1 MVPIIP
7 KQRQHKPTATKRF
20 NDLIEYLQGE
30 QEKARQAPM
39 HGMEPERQAERW
51 PESDGGDWR
60 TAQPNDFAELL
71 NYATAPVDT
80 NIQGEKCI
88 AIRTHGVYGIDTAI
102 EEMNSVARKNTRCHD
117 PVYHFILSWPEHEKP
132 APEAIF
138 DAAEHAIKSLG
149 FEEHQ
154 YVIAIHANTD
164 NMHAHVAMNRV
175 HPTTYKSRHIEWA
188 KRTLHFAARESEI
201 KHGWTH
207 DNGIYIVEVDGQGKK
222 HIVLNTKHAEVKKEQ
237 GQHAHPEIERDETLP
252 VWHDPE
258 SLDSWL
264 KTSVAK
270 ALKQDLPDLTS
281 WQSLHVWLEQYDITL
296 KDTGGGGLRLRAV
309 SQETGEILET
319 PVSKGLRLLK
329 RPELEKRWGPF
340 KAPFTNPVIV
350 PDLTHLTPTQ
360 IDKGVDH
367 VIRIAPDR
375 GIPPPDHVLGIEA
388 DAEGTLPGE
397 GSGLHAVPDGALATG
412 GQISPVL
419 LPGALPDG
427 LGDDQAGQD
436 PRVRRAAT
444 GRASGGRGGS
454 EGRVVEP
461 APASGRKP
469 RDPAV
474 RAQRK
479 AERAA
484 TRADLRK
491 RYTQYRN
498 FVADGDTDYFARLK
512 ALQVERSRQV
522 KALQAEAKAAKAAIP
537 KVLSREV
544 RLVSIIEIDAE
555 VTRRKLIAEAQY
567 QERREALRIARVPPL
582 QWREWLYEQANR
594 GDKAALSALRGI
606 VYQAQR
612 DAKLPKE
619 GEKDDELEDL
629 EVSAAD
635 YQEQQHKRLMAR
647 LLAEERK
654 ERAIRS
660 SSVHA
665 MRPHEVD
672 ALILAYAGIQW
683 RVTGNGNVEYSRNNG
698 QHLFTDRGNRVTFD
712 RMHVTDEEIKLAL
725 IHSREKFG
733 RQITL
738 TGEEPIFVARMARL
752 ADDMG
757 LKILNPELLPV
768 VHAHREAKKQ
778 AAGQIAKESAQ
789 QTLQAS
795 AQAPADAKA
804 PPAPA
809 TAPEAAQTLSEAT
822 GQSDAPAGDLERVVA
837 DPMADIQPT
846 EPAVPAAG
854 EERLRALVLGIDP
867 RATFEIADPADER
880 RLYVGPVAS
889 AIDDALPMFAQHLG
903 RSNYVIHRQAAP
915 ADHNDRAIEVRYR
928 AGQVAVSLPQQDK
941 GQGL

>member
-7 KQRQHKPTATKRF
+7 LQRQHKPNASKRF
-20 NDLIEYLQGE
+20 NDLIEYLEGE
-30 QEKARQAPM
+30 QEQAKQPQEPGLQQDGEAAPQAARGREA
-39 HGMEPERQAERW
+39 H
-51 PESDGGDWR
+51 
-60 TAQPNDFAELL
+60 PNEFGEILS
-71 NYATAPVDT
+71 YATAPVDT
-80 NIQGEKCI
+80 KVAGEKCI
-88 AIRTHGVYGIDTAI
+88 ALRTHGVSSIETASA
-102 EEMNSVARKNTRCHD
+102 EMNAVARKNTRCHD

-164 NMHAHVAMNRV
+164 NIHAHVAMNRV

-207 DNGIYIVEVDGQGKK
+207 DNGIYVVDVDGHGKK
-222 HIVLNTKHAEVKKEQ
+222 HIVLNTKHAGAKEQ
-237 GQHAHPEIERDETLP
+237 GDHAHPEIERDETLP
-252 VWHDPE
+252 AWHDPE
-258 SLDSWL
+258 SLDSYL

-281 WQSLHVWLEQYDITL
+281 WQALHVWLEQYDITL

-319 PVSKGLRLLK
+319 PVSKGLRMLK

-340 KAPFTNPVIV
+340 KLPITNPVIV
-350 PDLTHLTPTQ
+350 PDLSHFTPTQ

-388 DAEGTLPGE
+388 GTPGTLPGE
-397 GSGLHAVPDGALATG
+397 GGGLHAVPDGAMATG
-412 GQISPVL
+412 GQVPPVL
-419 LPGALPDG
+419 LPGALQDG

-436 PRVRRAAT
+436 PSVRRAST
-444 GRASGGRGGS
+444 GRASGGGGGS

-461 APASGRKP
+461 ASPAPGRKP
-469 RDPAV
+469 RDPAL

-484 TRADLRK
+484 ARADLRK

-498 FVADGDTDYFARLK
+498 FVADGDTDYFVRLK
-512 ALQVERSRQV
+512 DLQRERSRQV

-582 QWREWLYEQANR
+582 QWREWLYEQSNR

-619 GEKDDELEDL
+619 GDKDDELEDL

-683 RVTGNGNVEYSRNNG
+683 RVTGNGNVEYSRNDG

-712 RMHVTDEEIKLAL
+712 RMRVTDAEIKLAL

-757 LKILNPELLPV
+757 LKVLNPELQPV
-768 VHAHREAKKQ
+768 VQAHREEEKQ
-778 AAGQIAKESAQ
+778 AAGQLAKESAQ
-789 QTLQAS
+789 QALQPS
-795 AQAPADAKA
+795 AQAPADARERS
-804 PPAPA
+804 APA
-809 TAPEAAQTLSEAT
+809 TAPEAAQTASEAT
-822 GQSDAPAGDLERVVA
+822 GQGDVPAGDLEGVAA

-846 EPAVPAAG
+846 EPALPAAG
-854 EERLRALVLGIDP
+854 EERLRAMVLGIDP

-880 RLYVGPVAS
+880 RLYVGPMAS
-889 AIDDALPMFAQHLG
+889 AIDEAQPMFAQHLG

-928 AGQVAVSLPQQDK
+928 AGQVVVSLPQQDK

>member
-7 KQRQHKPTATKRF
+7 KQRQHKPNATKRF

-30 QEKARQAPM
+30 QEQEKQTQQAGAEQGAEASPAGAPAAGRM
-39 HGMEPERQAERW
+39 GEPSEFT
-51 PESDGGDWR
+51 D
-60 TAQPNDFAELL
+60 LL

-80 NIQGEKCI
+80 KIHGEKCI
-88 AIRTHGVYGIDTAI
+88 AVRTHGISGIDSASV
-102 EEMNSVARKNTRCHD
+102 EMNAVARKNTRCHD

-138 DAAEHAIKSLG
+138 DAAEHAIKTLG

-154 YVIAIHANTD
+154 YVIAVHANTD
-164 NMHAHVAMNRV
+164 NIHAHVAMNRV
-175 HPTTYKSRHIEWA
+175 HPTTFKSRHIEWA

-207 DNGIYIVEVDGQGKK
+207 DNGIYVVQVDGQGKK
-222 HIVLNTKHAEVKKEQ
+222 QIVLNTKHAEAEVEQ
-237 GQHAHPEIERDETLP
+237 GANVHPEIEREDLLP

-264 KTSVAK
+264 KSSIAK

-281 WQSLHVWLEQYDITL
+281 WQALHVWLEKFDITL
-296 KDTGGGGLRLRAV
+296 KDTGGGGLRLRAI
-309 SQETGEILET
+309 SSETGEILET

-329 RPELEKRWGPF
+329 RPDLEKRWGPF
-340 KAPFTNPVIV
+340 KPPFTNPVIV
-350 PDLTHLTPTQ
+350 PDLTHLTPRQ
-360 IDKGVDH
+360 IDKGVDR

-375 GIPPPDHVLGIEA
+375 GVPPPDHVLGI
-388 DAEGTLPGE
+388 DGDPYRPLSDEG
-397 GSGLHAVPDGALATG
+397 GSLHAVPGSSMATG
-412 GQISPVL
+412 GQVPPML
-419 LPGALPDG
+419 LPSALPGDVGDG
-427 LGDDQAGQD
+427 QTGED
-436 PRVRRAAT
+436 PGVRHATEGRSGGRRGVDATLPAT
-444 GRASGGRGGS
+444 GRKA
-454 EGRVVEP
+454 
-461 APASGRKP
+461 
-469 RDPAV
+469 RDPAM

-484 TRADLRK
+484 ARADLRK
-491 RYTQYRN
+491 RYAQYRN

-512 ALQVERSRQV
+512 ALQVERSHQV

-544 RLVSIIEIDAE
+544 RLISVIEIDAE
-555 VTRRKLIAEAQY
+555 MTRRKLIVEAQY

-582 QWREWLYEQANR
+582 QWREWLYEQSNR

-612 DAKLPKE
+612 DTKLPQE
-619 GEKDDELEDL
+619 SDKDDEFEDL
-629 EVSAAD
+629 DVSAAD
-635 YQEQQHKRLMAR
+635 YHDQQYKRLMAR

-660 SSVHA
+660 SSVQT

-683 RVTGNGNVEYSRNNG
+683 RVTGNGNVEYSRSDG
-698 QHLFTDRGNRVTFD
+698 RHLFTDRGNRVTFD
-712 RMHVTDEEIKLAL
+712 RMRVTDDEIKLAL

-738 TGEEPIFVARMARL
+738 TGEEPIFVERMARV

-757 LKILNPELLPV
+757 LKVLNPELQAV
-768 VHAHREAKKQ
+768 IQAHRAAKKE
-778 AAGQIAKESAQ
+778 AAGQMAKESAQ
-789 QTLQAS
+789 QAPQAGALTHLQQPPTQGRDAGEAAS
-795 AQAPADAKA
+795 AAPQAHQVAADVATGTEADLVGSLQPMEPAQ
-804 PPAPA
+804 PA
-809 TAPEAAQTLSEAT
+809 T
-822 GQSDAPAGDLERVVA
+822 
-837 DPMADIQPT
+837 
-846 EPAVPAAG
+846 G
-854 EERLRALVLGIDP
+854 EEHLRAMVLGIDP
-867 RATFEIADPADER
+867 RAKFEIADPADES

-889 AIDDALPMFAQHLG
+889 ALAEAQPMFAQHIG
-903 RSNYVIHRQAAP
+903 RSIYVIHQQAAP
-915 ADHNDRAIEVRYR
+915 AGHEGQVIEVRYR
-928 AGQVAVSLPQQDK
+928 AGRADASLPQKDK
-941 GQGL
+941 GRDL

>member
-1 MVPIIP
+1 MIPIIP
-7 KQRQHKPTATKRF
+7 LQRQHKPNATKRF
-20 NDLIEYLQGE
+20 NDLIDYMEGE
-30 QEKARQAPM
+30 QAKAEPTQETGMQQDGEAEASPHAAGGRQA
-39 HGMEPERQAERW
+39 H
-51 PESDGGDWR
+51 
-60 TAQPNDFAELL
+60 PNEFGEILS
-71 NYATAPVDT
+71 YATAPVDT
-80 NIQGEKCI
+80 KVAGEKCI
-88 AIRTHGVYGIDTAI
+88 ALRTHGVSSIETASA
-102 EEMNSVARKNTRCHD
+102 EMNAVARKNTRCAD

-149 FEEHQ
+149 FAEHQ
-154 YVIAIHANTD
+154 YVIAIHTNTD
-164 NMHAHVAMNRV
+164 NIHAHVAMNRV

-222 HIVLNTKHAEVKKEQ
+222 HIVLNTKHAGAKEQ
-237 GQHAHPEIERDETLP
+237 GAHAHPEIERDETLP
-252 VWHDPE
+252 AWHDPE
-258 SLDSWL
+258 SLDSFL

-281 WQSLHVWLEQYDITL
+281 WQALHVWLEQYDITL
-296 KDTGGGGLRLRAV
+296 KDTGGGGLRLRAI

-340 KAPFTNPVIV
+340 KLPITNPVIV
-350 PDLTHLTPTQ
+350 PDLSHLTPTQ

-388 DAEGTLPGE
+388 GTPGTFPGE
-397 GSGLHAVPDGALATG
+397 GSGLHAVPDGAMATG
-412 GQISPVL
+412 GQVPPVL
-419 LPGALPDG
+419 LPGALQDG

-436 PRVRRAAT
+436 PGVRRATT
-444 GRASGGRGGS
+444 GRASGGGGGS

-461 APASGRKP
+461 ASQAPGRKP
-469 RDPAV
+469 RDPAL

-484 TRADLRK
+484 ARADLRK
-491 RYTQYRN
+491 RYTRYRN
-498 FVADGDTDYFARLK
+498 FVADGDTDYFTRLK
-512 ALQVERSRQV
+512 ELQRERSRQV
-522 KALQAEAKAAKAAIP
+522 KAMQAEAKAAKAAIP

-582 QWREWLYEQANR
+582 QWREWLYEQSNR

-612 DAKLPKE
+612 DAKLPKA
-619 GEKDDELEDL
+619 GDKDDELEDL

-683 RVTGNGNVEYSRNNG
+683 RVTGNGNVEYSRNDG

-712 RMHVTDEEIKLAL
+712 RMRVTDEEIKLAL

-757 LKILNPELLPV
+757 LKILNPELQPAV
-768 VHAHREAKKQ
+768 QAHREAKKQ
-778 AAGQIAKESAQ
+778 AAGQLAKESAQ
-789 QTLQAS
+789 QALQPS
-795 AQAPADAKA
+795 TQAPADAKA
-804 PPAPA
+804 RPAPA
-809 TAPEAAQTLSEAT
+809 TAPEAAQTASEAA
-822 GQSDAPAGDLERVVA
+822 GQGDVAAGDLEGVA
-837 DPMADIQPT
+837 VDSMVNLQPT
-846 EPAVPAAG
+846 EPALPAAG
-854 EERLRALVLGIDP
+854 EESLRAMVLGIDP
-867 RATFEIADPADER
+867 RAIFEIADPADER

-889 AIDDALPMFAQHLG
+889 AIDEAQPMFAQHLG

-915 ADHNDRAIEVRYR
+915 AAHNDRAIEVRYR
-928 AGQVAVSLPQQDK
+928 AGQVAISLPQQDK

>member
-7 KQRQHKPTATKRF
+7 KQRQHKPTASKRF
-20 NDLIEYLQGE
+20 NDLIDYLQGE
-30 QEKARQAPM
+30 QEQEKHAVQQPGAEQGTGQAASQAGAPT
-39 HGMEPERQAERW
+39 GGRVAEPSEF
-51 PESDGGDWR
+51 S
-60 TAQPNDFAELL
+60 ELL

-80 NIQGEKCI
+80 KIHGEKCI
-88 AIRTHGVYGIDTAI
+88 AIRTNGVSSI
-102 EEMNSVARKNTRCHD
+102 ESASVEMNAVSRRNTRCHD

-138 DAAEHAIKSLG
+138 DAAEHAIKALG

-154 YVIAIHANTD
+154 YVIAVHANTD
-164 NMHAHVAMNRV
+164 NIHAHVAMNRV
-175 HPTTYKSRHIEWA
+175 HPTTFKSRHIEWA

-207 DNGIYIVEVDGQGKK
+207 DNGIYVVQVDGHGKK
-222 HIVLNTKHAEVKKEQ
+222 QIVLNTKHAEAEAEQ
-237 GQHAHPEIERDETLP
+237 GRNVHPEIEREDPLP
-252 VWHDPE
+252 AWHDPE

-281 WQSLHVWLEQYDITL
+281 WQALHVWLEKVDITL
-296 KDTGGGGLRLRAV
+296 ADTGGGGLRLRAI
-309 SQETGEILET
+309 SPETGEILEL

-329 RPELEKRWGPF
+329 RPGLEKRWGPF
-340 KAPFTNPVIV
+340 KPPFTNPVIV
-350 PDLTHLTPTQ
+350 PDLTHLTPKQ
-360 IDKGVDH
+360 IDKGVDR

-375 GIPPPDHVLGIEA
+375 GVPPPDHILGI
-388 DAEGTLPGE
+388 DGDPYRPLSDEG
-397 GSGLHAVPDGALATG
+397 GSLHAVPGSSMATG
-412 GQISPVL
+412 GQVPPML
-419 LPGALPDG
+419 LPSALPGDVGDG
-427 LGDDQAGQD
+427 QTGQD
-436 PRVRRAAT
+436 PGMRHAAT
-444 GRASGGRGGS
+444 GRRTGGGGGL
-454 EGRVVEP
+454 EA
-461 APASGRKP
+461 APQASGRKA

-484 TRADLRK
+484 ARADLRR
-491 RYTQYRN
+491 RYGQYRN

-512 ALQVERSRQV
+512 ALQVERSRQI

-537 KVLSREV
+537 KPLSGEV
-544 RLVSIIEIDAE
+544 RLISIIEIDAE
-555 VTRRKLIAEAQY
+555 MTRRKLAVEARY
-567 QERREALRIARVPPL
+567 QERREALRVTRVPPL
-582 QWREWLYEQANR
+582 QWREWLYEQSNR

-619 GEKDDELEDL
+619 GDNDEELEDL

-635 YQEQQHKRLMAR
+635 YQDQQYKRLMAR

-683 RVTGNGNVEYSRNNG
+683 RVTGNGNVEYNRSDGR
-698 QHLFTDRGNRVTFD
+698 HLFTDRGNRVTFD
-712 RMHVTDEEIKLAL
+712 RMRVTDDEIKLAL
-725 IHSREKFG
+725 IHSQEKFG

-738 TGEEPIFVARMARL
+738 TGEEPIFVERMARL

-757 LKILNPELLPV
+757 LKVLNPELQSV
-768 VHAHREAKKQ
+768 IQAHRASKKE
-778 AAGQIAKESAQ
+778 AAGRVVKESGQQSQQGVAPTPAQ
-789 QTLQAS
+789 KLPTAARDAGQTAFGAPQEHQVAAGVATGTEADLVGSLQ
-795 AQAPADAKA
+795 PMEPA
-804 PPAPA
+804 PPA
-809 TAPEAAQTLSEAT
+809 T
-822 GQSDAPAGDLERVVA
+822 
-837 DPMADIQPT
+837 
-846 EPAVPAAG
+846 G
-854 EERLRALVLGIDP
+854 EEHLRATLLGIDP
-867 RATFEIADPADER
+867 RAKFEVADPADES
-880 RLYVGPVAS
+880 RLYVGSVA
-889 AIDDALPMFAQHLG
+889 AALEEAQSMFAQHIG
-903 RSNYVIHRQAAP
+903 RSTYVIHQQAVP
-915 ADHNDRAIEVRYR
+915 AGHEDRVIEIRYR
-928 AGQVAVSLPQQDK
+928 AGQADVSLPQQDK

>member
-7 KQRQHKPTATKRF
+7 LQRQHKPNASKRF
-20 NDLIEYLQGE
+20 NDLIEYLEGE
-30 QEKARQAPM
+30 QEKAKPAQEAGPQQD
-39 HGMEPERQAERW
+39 GEAEASLRAAGVR
-51 PESDGGDWR
+51 E
-60 TAQPNDFAELL
+60 AHPNEFGEILS
-71 NYATAPVDT
+71 YATAPVDT
-80 NIQGEKCI
+80 KVAGEKCI
-88 AIRTHGVYGIDTAI
+88 ALRTHGVSSIETASA
-102 EEMNSVARKNTRCHD
+102 EMNAVSRKNTRCHD

-132 APEAIF
+132 AAEAIF

-164 NMHAHVAMNRV
+164 NIHAHVAMNRV

-207 DNGIYIVEVDGQGKK
+207 DNGIYVVEVDGHGKK
-222 HIVLNTKHAEVKKEQ
+222 HIVLNTKHAGAKEQ
-237 GQHAHPEIERDETLP
+237 GEHAHPEIERDETLP
-252 VWHDPE
+252 TWHDPE
-258 SLDSWL
+258 SLDSYL

-281 WQSLHVWLEQYDITL
+281 WQALHVWLEQYDITL

-340 KAPFTNPVIV
+340 KPPFTNPVIV

-375 GIPPPDHVLGIEA
+375 GIPPPDHVLGIETGTP
-388 DAEGTLPGE
+388 GTLPEG
-397 GSGLHAVPDGALATG
+397 GSGLHAVPGGALATG
-412 GQISPVL
+412 GQVPSML
-419 LPGALPDG
+419 LPGALQDG
-427 LGDDQAGQD
+427 LGDDEAGQD
-436 PRVRRAAT
+436 PGVRRAAT
-444 GRASGGRGGS
+444 GRASGGGGGS
-454 EGRVVEP
+454 EGRVVESASP
-461 APASGRKP
+461 VSGRKP
-469 RDPAV
+469 RDLAV

-484 TRADLRK
+484 ARADLRK

-660 SSVHA
+660 NSVHA

-683 RVTGNGNVEYSRNNG
+683 RVTGNGNVEYSRNDG

-712 RMHVTDEEIKLAL
+712 RMRVTDEEIKLAL

-757 LKILNPELLPV
+757 LKILNPELQSV
-768 VHAHREAKKQ
+768 VQSHREAKKQ
-778 AAGQIAKESAQ
+778 AAGQLAKESTQ
-789 QTLQAS
+789 QALQPS
-795 AQAPADAKA
+795 TQAPADAKEG
-804 PPAPA
+804 PAP
-809 TAPEAAQTLSEAT
+809 TTGPEAAQTVSEAT
-822 GQSDAPAGDLERVVA
+822 GQGDAPAGDLEGVVA
-837 DPMADIQPT
+837 DPMADIKPT
-846 EPAVPAAG
+846 EPALPSGG
-854 EERLRALVLGIDP
+854 EERLRAMVLGIDP

-880 RLYVGPVAS
+880 RLYVGPLAS
-889 AIDDALPMFAQHLG
+889 AIDEAQPMFAQHLG
-903 RSNYVIHRQAAP
+903 RSNYVIHRHTAP

-928 AGQVAVSLPQQDK
+928 AGQVIVSLPQQDK

>member
-7 KQRQHKPTATKRF
+7 LQRQHKPNASKRF
-20 NDLIEYLQGE
+20 NDLIEYLEGE
-30 QEKARQAPM
+30 QEKAKPAQEA
-39 HGMEPERQAERW
+39 GLQQDGEAEASPRAASAR
-51 PESDGGDWR
+51 E
-60 TAQPNDFAELL
+60 AHPNEFGEILS
-71 NYATAPVDT
+71 YATAPVDT
-80 NIQGEKCI
+80 KVAGEKCI
-88 AIRTHGVYGIDTAI
+88 ALRTHGVSSIETASA
-102 EEMNSVARKNTRCHD
+102 EMNAVSRKNTRCHD

-132 APEAIF
+132 AAEAIF

-164 NMHAHVAMNRV
+164 NIHAHVAMNRV

-207 DNGIYIVEVDGQGKK
+207 DNGIYVVEVDGHGKK
-222 HIVLNTKHAEVKKEQ
+222 HIVLNTKHAGAKEQ
-237 GQHAHPEIERDETLP
+237 GEHAHPEIERDETLP
-252 VWHDPE
+252 TWHDPE
-258 SLDSWL
+258 SLDSYL

-281 WQSLHVWLEQYDITL
+281 WQALHVWLEQYDITL

-340 KAPFTNPVIV
+340 KPPFTNPVIV

-388 DAEGTLPGE
+388 DTPGTVPEG
-397 GSGLHAVPDGALATG
+397 GSGLHAVPGGALATG
-412 GQISPVL
+412 GQVPSML
-419 LPGALPDG
+419 LPGALQDG

-436 PRVRRAAT
+436 SRVRRAAS
-444 GRASGGRGGS
+444 GRTSGGGGGS
-454 EGRVVEP
+454 EGRVVG
-461 APASGRKP
+461 PASPALGRKQ
-469 RDPAV
+469 RDPAL
-474 RAQRK
+474 RALRK

-484 TRADLRK
+484 ARSDLRK

-498 FVADGDTDYFARLK
+498 FVADGDTDYFTRLK
-512 ALQVERSRQV
+512 ELQCERSRQI
-522 KALQAEAKAAKAAIP
+522 KALQAEAKVAKAAIP

-555 VTRRKLIAEAQY
+555 VTRRKLIAEAQF

-582 QWREWLYEQANR
+582 QWREWLYEQSNR

-619 GEKDDELEDL
+619 GDKDDELEDL
-629 EVSAAD
+629 ELSAAD

-660 SSVHA
+660 SSVNT

-683 RVTGNGNVEYSRNNG
+683 RVTGNGNVEYSRNDG

-712 RMHVTDEEIKLAL
+712 RMRVTDEEIKLAL

-757 LKILNPELLPV
+757 LKILNPELQSV
-768 VHAHREAKKQ
+768 VQSHREAKKQ
-778 AAGQIAKESAQ
+778 AAGQLAKESAQ
-789 QTLQAS
+789 QALQPS
-795 AQAPADAKA
+795 TQAPADAKEG
-804 PPAPA
+804 PAPT
-809 TAPEAAQTLSEAT
+809 TAPEAAQTVSEAT
-822 GQSDAPAGDLERVVA
+822 GQGDIPADDLEGVVA
-837 DPMADIQPT
+837 DPLADIKPT
-846 EPAVPAAG
+846 EPALPEAG
-854 EERLRALVLGIDP
+854 EERLRAMVLGIDP
-867 RATFEIADPADER
+867 RATFEIADPADDR

-889 AIDDALPMFAQHLG
+889 AIDEAQPMFAQHLG
-903 RSNYVIHRQAAP
+903 RSNYVIHRHTAP

-928 AGQVAVSLPQQDK
+928 AGQVVVSLPQQDK